1 MRLFRTVAGVGAAA
15 LAFVALSRISRR
27 VCADETAGDCLK
39 KAAGRVQGV
48 IRRRTVFEDESMTN
62 DVI

>member
-1 MRLFRTVAGVGAAA
+1 VN
-15 LAFVALSRISRR
+15 RR
-27 VCADETAGDCLK
+27 MCADQSSGDCLK

-48 IRRRTVFEDESMTN
+48 IRRQQGTFDDSVTD